1 MKDTIKVKKVNKKGI
16 NVMYPELTSKIVISY
31 ANDVTSGKG
40 VPYIA
45 VGHVVNGFTHN
56 LWFPV
61 EYADFAKS
69 HVGKE
74 VTATF
79 RFFSSRN
86 RTYLT
91 GLSLSE

>member
-1 MKDTIKVKKVNKKGI
+1 MSVKTNVKVKKGNSP
-16 NVMYPELTSKIVISY
+16 MYPELTAKIVISY
-31 ANDVTSGKG
+31 ANDVTSKRG

-45 VGHVVNGFTHN
+45 VGHVGSNGFTHN

-61 EYADFAKS
+61 EFADFAKS

-79 RFFSSRN
+79 RFFSSRE
-86 RTYLT
+86 RTTLT
-91 GLSLSE
+91 PVALSE

>member
-1 MKDTIKVKKVNKKGI
+1 MKDTIKVKKVTMKGNKT
-16 NVMYPELTSKIVISY
+16 MYPELTSKILISY

-40 VPYIA
+40 VPYVA

-91 GLSLSE
+91 GISLSE